1 MVHSRLRGKS
11 DCFRCIHKG
20 EVGREDALNAPW
32 DVHILREVIEDAP
45 PCGETGCPVKSR

>member
-1 MVHSRLRGKS
+1 MLHSRDSENSGLI
-11 DCFRCIHKG
+11 RCIHKG
-20 EVGREDALNAPW
+20 VVGRQDALNAPW